1 MQKAFN
7 IPQQQIVSN
16 SIQTPT
22 NRSQRSHSP
31 NQRIVSNF
39 RDSSYD
45 QCSQISTQQI
55 GEIEM
60 LKQKVTLLQNE
71 NERLRNQLDK
81 ANQKIKQFQNSEH
94 GQINQSIFKTTTFEL
109 VVLQKVVEQL
119 LQLKLAFLKQQQ
131 QNEQNKQSQKQ
142 LERYNQEEPLI
153 VDTELRSKVSTEKL
167 DTEKQSSNLEERI
180 QQFEQGGRGEA
191 GKKSE
196 SSDLSDI
203 RQQNSSISFI
213 QSKGC
218 GSNAYRS
225 GK

>member
-16 SIQTPT
+16 SNQTST

-39 RDSSYD
+39 RDSSRD
-45 QCSQISTQQI
+45 QCSQISNQQI

-60 LKQKVTLLQNE
+60 LKQKVKLLQNE
-71 NERLRNQLDK
+71 NERLRNQLDQ
-81 ANQKIKQFQNSEH
+81 ANQKIKQFQNIEH
-94 GQINQSIFKTTTFEL
+94 GQINQSIFKTTMFEL

-119 LQLKLAFLKQQQ
+119 QQMKLAFLKQQQ
-131 QNEQNKQSQKQ
+131 QNEQNKLSQKE
-142 LERYNQEEPLI
+142 LERYNQEGTLI
-153 VDTELRSKVSTEKL
+153 VISELRSKLSIEKL
-167 DTEKQSSNLEERI
+167 DIEKESSNYEDKR
-180 QQFEQGGRGEA
+180 QQFEQGGRCEA
-191 GKKSE
+191 RRKAE
-196 SSDLSDI
+196 TSDPSDF